1 MSLGSGLGWVGVRV
15 RVRVRSPPGLPAI
28 PWPMRPE
35 WPRWACCS
43 CAVAPAALSMP
54 SWEAECDR
62 ECNAWLGMG

>member
-1 MSLGSGLGWVGVRV
+1 MRV
-15 RVRVRSPPGLPAI
+15 RAPPGLPAM

-43 CAVAPAALSMP
+43 WGVALAALSMP